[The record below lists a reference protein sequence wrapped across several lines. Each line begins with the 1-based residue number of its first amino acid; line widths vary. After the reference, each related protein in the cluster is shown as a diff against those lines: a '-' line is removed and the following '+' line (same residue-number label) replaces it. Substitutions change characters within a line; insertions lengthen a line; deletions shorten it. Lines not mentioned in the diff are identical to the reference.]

1 MGKQKYPGKSR
12 SRHGNAQSGTTKSRY
27 DNEHSGTT
35 GPMDDNEHLGTTTN
49 NVHSKSQTRK
59 QVWTMK
65 QK

>member
-1 MGKQKYPGKSR
+1 MGKQKYPDESQ
-12 SRHGNAQSGTTKSRY
+12 ARY
-27 DNEHSGTT
+27 DNEQSGTT